1 MRRPASSAG
10 MSADPRNDQ
19 APVDDLGD
27 EELDE
32 VGGGVDQFG
41 GVSTRGIAPNAM
53 GAPVVPGANAQGLGG
68 NGG

>member
-1 MRRPASSAG
+1 
-10 MSADPRNDQ
+10 MSADPQDDQ

-27 EELDE
+27 DELE
-32 VGGGVDQFG
+32 GVGGGVDQFG

-53 GAPVVPGANAQGLGG
+53 GAPSYRETVNPGANAQGLGG

>member
-1 MRRPASSAG
+1 MTEAPKDQEIPAEG
-10 MSADPRNDQ
+10 LND
-19 APVDDLGD
+19 D
-27 EELDE
+27 ELDD

-68 NGG
+68 NGGQ